1 MPQTAGKP
9 EILETGSTGEQ
20 CATELDLFFPLH
32 PGQTVFNIVSSC
44 GKLLNRSRD
53 SRDLQ
58 PQPLPPRLCSLG
70 EWDNQ
75 GLGAQLPHS
84 YFTPSFDFILY
95 SYFFNIIEYNLFYI
109 MYTNYITMLYR
120 AKHEL
125 HGKNWEKNDEVLCTA
140 KPPFSPCSVTSQ
152 DALNLL
158 GSSNLTNYWPQ
169 GELCPSPACSPP
181 LQSTGRAGAPLLL
194 LLLPPALPSPA
205 ASLRTC
211 HT

>member
-1 MPQTAGKP
+1 
-9 EILETGSTGEQ
+9 
-20 CATELDLFFPLH
+20 
-32 PGQTVFNIVSSC
+32 
-44 GKLLNRSRD
+44 
-53 SRDLQ
+53 
-58 PQPLPPRLCSLG
+58 
-70 EWDNQ
+70 
-75 GLGAQLPHS
+75 
-84 YFTPSFDFILY
+84 
-95 SYFFNIIEYNLFYI
+95 
-109 MYTNYITMLYR
+109 MLYR

-194 LLLPPALPSPA
+194 LLPPALPSPA